1 MKKKVFITGV
11 SGLLGRALADV
22 FCRNGFWVVG
32 QYHRHKPA
40 ERENCRW
47 VWADF
52 SSLPKIR
59 SFLQENRA
67 YLCDCPLLVN
77 NYGPITYKDTAQL
90 GAEDFAADFHHNVIT
105 AVEITGFFIRHTP
118 LRAVANLGFEFAGEI
133 KAYRKILAYA
143 AAKNALR
150 LITES
155 WAEAFPG
162 IRFTMVGPGTLT
174 GAAISRRDGGTVD
187 PERVAGRVFDILTG
201 SVQEDSRPCFLPC

>member
-1 MKKKVFITGV
+1 MNKKVFITGV

-40 ERENCRW
+40 ERENCQW
-47 VWADF
+47 VRADF
-52 SSLPKIR
+52 SSLSKIR

-67 YLCDCPLLVN
+67 SLGDCPLLVN

-90 GAEDFAADFHHNVIT
+90 TAEDFVADFHRNVIT
-105 AVEITGFFIRHTP
+105 AVEITGFFIRHAP
-118 LRAVANLGFEFAGEI
+118 LRGVVNLGFEFAGEI

-150 LITES
+150 LITAS

-162 IRFTMVGPGTLT
+162 ICFTMVGPGTLT

-201 SVQEDSRPCFLPC
+201 PAEKEKGPCFLPC